1 LRLRGAVRVLLLLFM
16 VAGCAVGGFD
26 DTAVSSPLK
35 GDGGDDEDAPSGLA
49 PTGSCPAPT
58 QQCAGAC
65 VDYRTS
71 AKNCG
76 ECGRPCIDGTC
87 TDGVCVKPEVDA
99 GSETPAC
106 PPGASFCDGM
116 CIDTTADAANCGA
129 CGAKC
134 PTGWSCA
141 GGKCDVTC
149 TAPKVQCSGLCVD
162 LASSAMHCG
171 GCGKGC
177 AVGQACVDSTCVV
190 SCTDK
195 QTKCGDKCV
204 DPSKDKNHCGG
215 CDQKCGLLQFCLLG
229 VCVP

>member
-1 LRLRGAVRVLLLLFM
+1 VRPLLLFVA

-35 GDGGDDEDAPSGLA
+35 GDAGGEDAPSGFG
-49 PTGSCPAPT
+49 PTGSCPTPT
-58 QQCAGAC
+58 QACAGEC

-87 TDGVCVKPEVDA
+87 TDGVCVKPEPDA
-99 GSETPAC
+99 GSETSGC
-106 PPGASFCDGM
+106 PPGASLCGGV
-116 CIDTTADAANCGA
+116 CIDTTADATNCGA

-134 PTGWSCA
+134 PAGWSCS

-149 TAPKVQCSGLCVD
+149 SAPKVECAGLCVD
-162 LASSAMHCG
+162 VASSAMHCG

-177 AVGQACVDSTCVV
+177 AVGQACVASTCVL

-195 QTKCGDKCV
+195 QTKCGDRCV
-204 DPSKDKNHCGG
+204 DTSKDKNHCGG

-229 VCVP
+229 VCLP